1 MLPSLAALGRRPRTG
16 ARVSVSTLHKARSA
30 MTNPN
35 DVGLLVPLSSAP
47 QTKSPHAGGAI
58 LEMVLEMVPPSHQG
72 DEAGDDGD
80 LETLLASARPRMFA
94 VALRMT
100 RNPDDA
106 DDVVQEAMLKVWRA
120 FARFEGRAALSTWI
134 HRIVVNAALD
144 RLRAR
149 GPVVALAT
157 RAQGDDDT
165 FEREAAGADGDAAV
179 ETPEELVR
187 SSEVGAE
194 VHRAL
199 GALPPAQRQV
209 LALRELEGESY
220 RSIADIVRC
229 PIGTVMSRLH
239 HARHRLAEEIS
250 TNHRELMPRAA

>member
-1 MLPSLAALGRRPRTG
+1 
-16 ARVSVSTLHKARSA
+16 
-30 MTNPN
+30 MTNLN
-35 DVGLLVPLSSAP
+35 DVGPLVASDSASH
-47 QTKSPHAGGAI
+47 TKSPHAGGAFLKI
-58 LEMVLEMVPPSHQG
+58 VRPVAPAAGPDQTAGGGEALES
-72 DEAGDDGD
+72 AD
-80 LETLLASARPRMFA
+80 LDRLLTAARPRMFA

-106 DDVVQEAMLKVWRA
+106 EDVVQEAMLKVWRA
-120 FARFEGRAALSTWI
+120 FDRFEGRAALSTWI

-149 GPVVALAT
+149 GPVVALAA
-157 RAQGDDDT
+157 RAEDET
-165 FEREAAGADGDAAV
+165 FAREAADTDGNSPV

-187 SSEVGAE
+187 SAEVGVE

-199 GALPPAQRQV
+199 DSLPPAQRQV

-220 RSIADIVRC
+220 QSIANIVRC

-239 HARHRLAEEIS
+239 HARHRLAEVIT
-250 TNHRELMPRAA
+250 TNHRELVPQAA

>member
-1 MLPSLAALGRRPRTG
+1 
-16 ARVSVSTLHKARSA
+16 

-35 DVGLLVPLSSAP
+35 DVGTLVPSDSIAH
-47 QTKSPHAGGAI
+47 TKSPHAGGAFLKLVGPLASPLASAPGTTAEPQEGTDAGGGASLAGPVQ
-58 LEMVLEMVPPSHQG
+58 LER
-72 DEAGDDGD
+72 
-80 LETLLASARPRMFA
+80 LLATARPRMFA

-106 DDVVQEAMLKVWRA
+106 DDVVQEAMMKVWRA
-120 FARFEGRAALSTWI
+120 FDRFEGRAALSTWI

-149 GPVVALAT
+149 GPVALAA
-157 RAQGDDDT
+157 RSDDES
-165 FEREAAGADGDAAV
+165 FQREAADGDGHAPV

-187 SSEVGAE
+187 SAEVGVE

-199 GALPPAQRQV
+199 DALPPAQRQV

-220 RSIADIVRC
+220 QSIADIVRC

-239 HARHRLAEEIS
+239 HARHRLAEVIS
-250 TNHRELMPRAA
+250 TEHRELIPQAA

>member
-1 MLPSLAALGRRPRTG
+1 
-16 ARVSVSTLHKARSA
+16 

-35 DVGLLVPLSSAP
+35 DVGTLVPSAP
-47 QTKSPHAGGAI
+47 AARTKPPHAGGAF
-58 LEMVLEMVPPSHQG
+58 LKVVSTETP
-72 DEAGDDGD
+72 DEAGEAAGTQADVPDD
-80 LETLLASARPRMFA
+80 LQEVLAAARPRMFA

-106 DDVVQEAMLKVWRA
+106 DDVVQEAMLKAWRA
-120 FARFEGRAALSTWI
+120 FGRFEGRAALSTWI

-149 GPVVALAT
+149 GPVASLAA
-157 RAQGDDDT
+157 RGDGEE
-165 FEREAAGADGDAAV
+165 FERDSASQSDGLTAV

-187 SSEVGAE
+187 SAEVGAE

-199 GALPPAQRQV
+199 GALPPAHRQV

-220 RSIADIVRC
+220 QSIADIVRC

-250 TNHRELMPRAA
+250 LNHRELVQAA

>member
-1 MLPSLAALGRRPRTG
+1 
-16 ARVSVSTLHKARSA
+16 
-30 MTNPN
+30 MTNPSDAGPSFPFQPACPAN
-35 DVGLLVPLSSAP
+35 P
-47 QTKSPHAGGAI
+47 PHGGGAI
-58 LEMVLEMVPPSHQG
+58 LMVAPPLEL
-72 DEAGDDGD
+72 EA
-80 LETLLASARPRMFA
+80 LEAAQLDSSVNLQAVMEAARPRMFA

-120 FARFEGRAALSTWI
+120 FGRFEGRAALSTWI
-134 HRIVVNAALD
+134 HRIVVNAALN

-157 RAQGDDDT
+157 RTEDEA
-165 FEREAAGADGDAAV
+165 FEREGAPDGAAV

-187 SSEVGAE
+187 SAEVGAE

-220 RSIADIVRC
+220 QSIADIVRC

-239 HARHRLAEEIS
+239 HARHRLAEEIT
-250 TNHRELMPRAA
+250 TNHRELVSQAA

>member
-1 MLPSLAALGRRPRTG
+1 
-16 ARVSVSTLHKARSA
+16 

-35 DVGLLVPLSSAP
+35 DVGTLVPSNSTAH
-47 QTKSPHAGGAI
+47 TKSPHAGGAF
-58 LEMVLEMVPPSHQG
+58 LKLVGPLAAAAPSLPPGSGATGQPME
-72 DEAGDDGD
+72 EADGVGSTSLGGSGEVD
-80 LETLLASARPRMFA
+80 RLLAAARPRMFA

-106 DDVVQEAMLKVWRA
+106 DDVVQEAMMKVWRA
-120 FARFEGRAALSTWI
+120 FDRFEGRAALTTWI

-149 GPVVALAT
+149 GPVALAART
-157 RAQGDDDT
+157 DDDS
-165 FEREAAGADGDAAV
+165 FEREAADGDGQIAV

-187 SSEVGAE
+187 SAEVGAE

-199 GALPPAQRQV
+199 EALPPAQRQV

-220 RSIADIVRC
+220 QSIADIVRC

-239 HARHRLAEEIS
+239 HARHRLAEVIS
-250 TNHRELMPRAA
+250 TEHRELIPQAA

>member
-1 MLPSLAALGRRPRTG
+1 
-16 ARVSVSTLHKARSA
+16 

-35 DVGLLVPLSSAP
+35 DVGTLVPSVSASH
-47 QTKSPHAGGAI
+47 TKLPHAGGAI
-58 LEMVLEMVPPSHQG
+58 LKMVPPALPDQAG
-72 DEAGDDGD
+72 EPEAAQDPQAV
-80 LETLLASARPRMFA
+80 LAAARPRMFA

-106 DDVVQEAMLKVWRA
+106 EDVVQEAMLKVWRA
-120 FARFEGRAALSTWI
+120 FGRFEGRAALSTWI

-149 GPVVALAT
+149 GPLVSLAA
-157 RAQGDDDT
+157 RVDDEELERDT
-165 FEREAAGADGDAAV
+165 STQADGVTAV

-187 SSEVGAE
+187 SAEVGVE

-199 GALPPAQRQV
+199 GALPPAHRQV

-220 RSIADIVRC
+220 QSIADIVRC

-250 TNHRELMPRAA
+250 TNHRELLPQAA

>member
-1 MLPSLAALGRRPRTG
+1 
-16 ARVSVSTLHKARSA
+16 

-35 DVGLLVPLSSAP
+35 DVGTERLFDCAP
-47 QTKSPHAGGAI
+47 QTKSPHGAGAFLKLIPPEDETGDTDAAKPAE
-58 LEMVLEMVPPSHQG
+58 LDAVL
-72 DEAGDDGD
+72 A
-80 LETLLASARPRMFA
+80 AARPRMFA

-120 FARFEGRAALSTWI
+120 FDRFEGRAALSTWI

-149 GPVVALAT
+149 GPVAALSA
-157 RAQGDDDT
+157 RALGDDDT
-165 FEREAAGADGDAAV
+165 IDREVADTDGGAAV
-179 ETPEELVR
+179 ETPEDLVR
-187 SSEVGAE
+187 SAEVGSE

-199 GALPPAQRQV
+199 GALPPAHRQV

-239 HARHRLAEEIS
+239 HARHRLAEEI
-250 TNHRELMPRAA
+250 TARHGELLPRAA

>member
-1 MLPSLAALGRRPRTG
+1 
-16 ARVSVSTLHKARSA
+16 

-35 DVGLLVPLSSAP
+35 DVGILVPSASASH
-47 QTKSPHAGGAI
+47 TKLPHGGGAI
-58 LEMVLEMVPPSHQG
+58 LKMVPAANQ
-72 DEAGDDGD
+72 DEAVGPAE
-80 LETLLASARPRMFA
+80 LEAVLSAARPRMFA

-106 DDVVQEAMLKVWRA
+106 EDVVQEAMLKVWRA
-120 FARFEGRAALSTWI
+120 FERFEGRAALSTWI

-149 GPVVALAT
+149 GPVVSLAA
-157 RAQGDDDT
+157 RGEDEEV
-165 FEREAAGADGDAAV
+165 ERDSAIRTDGVTAV

-187 SSEVGAE
+187 SAEVGAE
-194 VHRAL
+194 IHRAL

-220 RSIADIVRC
+220 QSIADIVRC

-250 TNHRELMPRAA
+250 TNHGELVQAA

>member
-1 MLPSLAALGRRPRTG
+1 
-16 ARVSVSTLHKARSA
+16 

-35 DVGLLVPLSSAP
+35 DVGTLVPSDSLAH
-47 QTKSPHAGGAI
+47 TKSPHAGGAF
-58 LEMVLEMVPPSHQG
+58 LKLVGPAAPSAPAPSVTPDGTMAPG
-72 DEAGDDGD
+72 DPVEGAD
-80 LETLLASARPRMFA
+80 LERLLQAARPRMFA

-120 FARFEGRAALSTWI
+120 FDRFEGRAALSTWI

-149 GPVVALAT
+149 GPVVTLAA
-157 RAQGDDDT
+157 RADDET
-165 FEREAAGADGDAAV
+165 FEREAVDSDGNTPV

-187 SSEVGAE
+187 SAEVGAE

-199 GALPPAQRQV
+199 AALPPAQRQV
-209 LALRELEGESY
+209 LSLRELEGESY
-220 RSIADIVRC
+220 QSIADIVRC

-239 HARHRLAEEIS
+239 HARHRLAEVIS
-250 TNHRELMPRAA
+250 TDHRELVPRAA